1 MENQTKKA
9 QEQLRTHKDKLQ
21 DHLNK
26 REQSIS
32 RIECLVERS
41 TGAELVRAKTVI
53 DELFQGLQEP
63 QDVKSTIDWK
73 TVTVFVK
80 NEESRRKPRMPPE
93 IENR

>member
-1 MENQTKKA
+1 VENQTKKA
-9 QEQLRTHKDKLQ
+9 QEQLRTHKAKLQ

-80 NEESRRKPRMPPE
+80 NEESRRKRRMPPE
-93 IENR
+93 IENQ